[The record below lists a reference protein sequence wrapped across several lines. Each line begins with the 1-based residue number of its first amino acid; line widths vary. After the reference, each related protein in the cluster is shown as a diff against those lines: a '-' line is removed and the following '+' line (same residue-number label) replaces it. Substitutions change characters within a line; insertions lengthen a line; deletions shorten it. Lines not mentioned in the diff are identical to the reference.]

1 MTTAEA
7 LDTIRSLASRGRV
20 VFSRHAQQRM
30 QQRNVSFKDA
40 FAALAGAQVCEATGN
55 NWKVTGPDVDGDPLT
70 CVVALEDGVVV
81 VTVY

>member
-7 LDTIRSLASRGRV
+7 LDTIRNLASRGRV

-30 QQRNVSFKDA
+30 QQRNVSYKDA
-40 FAALAGAQVCEATGN
+40 FTALVGAHGCEVNGE

-70 CVVALEDGVVV
+70 CVVALEDDVVV